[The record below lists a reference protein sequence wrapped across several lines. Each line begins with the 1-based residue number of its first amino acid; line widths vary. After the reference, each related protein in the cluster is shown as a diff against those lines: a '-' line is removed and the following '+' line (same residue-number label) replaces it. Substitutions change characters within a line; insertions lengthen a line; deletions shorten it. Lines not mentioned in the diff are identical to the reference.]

1 MRCKLIL
8 IDKKIIFAPFPK
20 ESLRFLHKMIYEQL
34 RWRKLYFMHIY
45 SSFFVTSLLALLIM
59 GCSGVAPVTDPSAS
73 GSMAGMDH
81 SSMNMESNTAVDAQF
96 IDSMIEHHQGAIDMA
111 EVALEQA
118 EHEELRALAE
128 EIIAAQTTEIE
139 QMQSRRNQWYPDLAL
154 AAGME
159 MEMGDMM
166 ISADASEPF
175 DQRFIEAMISHHQ
188 GAVGMAKMALDQA
201 EHEEIRTLA
210 GAIIAD
216 QESEIARMQGW
227 LTEWYG
233 VSQ

>member
-1 MRCKLIL
+1 
-8 IDKKIIFAPFPK
+8 
-20 ESLRFLHKMIYEQL
+20 
-34 RWRKLYFMHIY
+34 MHIY
-45 SSFFVTSLLALLIM
+45 LSFFVTSLLALLIM
-59 GCSGVAPVTDPSAS
+59 GCSGVAPATDPSGS

-81 SSMNMESNTAVDAQF
+81 GGMNTESNAAVDAQF

-139 QMQSRRNQWYPDLAL
+139 QLQSWRNQWYPDLAPT
-154 AAGME
+154 AGME

-166 ISADASEPF
+166 ISEDAGKPF

-188 GAVGMAKMALDQA
+188 GALDMAKLALDQA

-210 GAIIAD
+210 EAIIAA